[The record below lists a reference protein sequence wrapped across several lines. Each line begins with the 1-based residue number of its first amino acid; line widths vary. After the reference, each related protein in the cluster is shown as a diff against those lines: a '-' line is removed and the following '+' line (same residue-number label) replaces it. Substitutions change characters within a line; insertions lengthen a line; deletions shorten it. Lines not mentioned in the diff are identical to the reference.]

1 VRRDDNALRGV
12 RCVTYPAPAYPA
24 LSYPALVATHAGI
37 WIDGTL
43 VSRGEAIRRAAD
55 TPHLLLGAP
64 VTASRLGYPELS
76 GLDLLELF
84 AFVHP
89 ARFAVPTAGGLARA
103 LGLAV
108 PNDAVPA
115 ATGGTAECDFLRTAA
130 GHLLATLGR
139 PDWRERHGAH
149 AIAQTLSRLR
159 WSWGAEVARRI
170 KAPDRPERSVF
181 TTLPKWE
188 DAPPRPKPRDVAV
201 ADDAVDARLDAMLGI
216 GAERRDGQRA
226 YARAAAHAFR
236 PRTMASAPN
245 VAVLEA
251 GTGIGKTLGYLAPA
265 ALWAET
271 AGGTVWLSTYT
282 KALQRQLDHETGR
295 AYRDPA
301 TKAAK
306 VVVRKGRENYLCLL
320 NLEDAVQGG
329 FAGRAA
335 IFAQLAAR
343 WAEYSRDG
351 DMVGGDLPGWLATLF
366 GRAALAGLTDRRGEC
381 VYAGCPHYRI
391 CFIERSARASAQA
404 DLVIANHALVMINA
418 VRGRAEGQALT
429 RIVFDEGHHL
439 FDAADATFA
448 VALTGNEA
456 IEVRRWIMGPEKTTR
471 GRRRGLAARLS
482 DLTGYDDEGGLA
494 LAAAVA
500 AARALPADGWGGRL
514 VAGTPDGPVETLLAA
529 VRAQVFARAA
539 EKTADK
545 GDAGYG
551 LETEIAE
558 VLPAVVDAAQGAA
571 AALEALARPL
581 AALEARLVAV
591 LDDPPDW
598 LDGPGRARVEGA
610 AAGLRL
616 RGQLLGAWVGLLARL
631 GGAADPDFIDW
642 FAVDRS
648 EGREFDIGI
657 HRRWLDPTRPLAKA
671 VFEPAHGLVVTSATL
686 RGSAT
691 FSGSATARGD
701 SAPDAGPDAGVDAG
715 VAWDVSEMR
724 TGVGH
729 LALPPRR
736 FAVDSPFD
744 YAANA
749 RVLIVTDLKRGDLPA
764 LATAYRRLIEAAD
777 GGTLG
782 LFTAIARLKAVHA
795 RIADPLARTGLP
807 LLAQHVDPIDTGTLV
822 DIFRAEPRAS
832 LLGTDALRDGVD
844 VPGQS
849 LRLVVM
855 EGVPWPRPTV
865 VHAARRAAFGGATY
879 DDLVTIARLRQAFGR
894 LIRRADDR
902 GTFVLIGPA
911 VPSRLLAAFPAGTR
925 IDRVDLDTAVAAV
938 RAGSIPAIA

>member
-1 VRRDDNALRGV
+1 M
-12 RCVTYPAPAYPA
+12 T
-24 LSYPALVATHAGI
+24 YPALVASHAGI
-37 WIDGTL
+37 WINGAA
-43 VSRGEAIRRAAD
+43 VSRADAIRRAAD
-55 TPHLLLGAP
+55 TPHLLLGAA

-76 GLDLLELF
+76 GMDLLELF

-89 ARFAVPTAGGLARA
+89 ARFAVPTARGLAAA
-103 LGLAV
+103 LAL
-108 PNDAVPA
+108 PA
-115 ATGGTAECDFLRTAA
+115 PSPGPAETAFLGAA
-130 GHLLATLGR
+130 ADRLLATLAD
-139 PDWRERHGAH
+139 PAWRERHGAWT
-149 AIAQTLSRLR
+149 IAQTLARLR

-170 KAPDRPERSVF
+170 PQPERPERSVF
-181 TTLPKWE
+181 TKLPKWE
-188 DAPPRPKPRDVAV
+188 ETAPRPRPRDVAV
-201 ADDAVDARLDAMLGI
+201 ADAEVDARLDAMLGI

-236 PRTMASAPN
+236 PRSMATAPN
-245 VAVLEA
+245 VALLEA

-265 ALWAET
+265 AHWAAT

-295 AYRDPA
+295 AFPDPA

-351 DMVGGDLPGWLATLF
+351 DLVGGDLPGWLATLF
-366 GRAALAGLTDRRGEC
+366 GRAAVAGLSDRRGEC
-381 VYAGCPHYRI
+381 VYAGCPHYRT
-391 CFIERSARASAQA
+391 CFIERASRASAAA
-404 DLVIANHALVMINA
+404 DLVIANHALVMVNA
-418 VRGRAEGQALT
+418 VRGRAEGGGLT

-448 VALTGNEA
+448 VALTGGEA
-456 IEVRRWIMGPEKTTR
+456 IEVRRWILGPEKNAR

-482 DLTGYDDEGGLA
+482 DLAGYDADGAAA
-494 LAAAVA
+494 LAAAARA
-500 AARALPADGWGGRL
+500 AAALPADGWGQRL

-529 VRAQVFARAA
+529 VRAQVFARAT
-539 EKTADK
+539 EKD
-545 GDAGYG
+545 GDTGYG
-551 LETEIAE
+551 LETEVAE

-571 AALEALARPL
+571 AAFEALVRPL
-581 AALEARLVAV
+581 AALEARLGAV

-616 RGQLLGAWVGLLARL
+616 RGQLLGSWVALLARL

-642 FAVDRS
+642 FAVDRV
-648 EGREFDIGI
+648 EGREFDVGI
-657 HRRWLDPTRPLAKA
+657 QRRWLDPTRPLAKA
-671 VFEPAHGLVVTSATL
+671 VFEPAHGIVVTSATL
-686 RGSAT
+686 RG
-691 FSGSATARGD
+691 GSP
-701 SAPDAGPDAGVDAG
+701 SPDLG
-715 VAWDVSEMR
+715 WDRAAIR

-729 LALPPRR
+729 LALPPHR

-744 YAANA
+744 YAGQA
-749 RVLIVTDLKRGDLPA
+749 RVLIVTDIRRGDLPA
-764 LATAYRRLIEAAD
+764 LAAAYRRLIEAAD

-782 LFTAIARLKAVHA
+782 LFTAIRRLKAVHA
-795 RIADPLARTGLP
+795 RIADPLARAGLP

-865 VHAARRAAFGGATY
+865 VHAARRAAFGGSAY
-879 DDLVTIARLRQAFGR
+879 DDLVTGGRLAQAFGR

-911 VPSRLLAAFPAGTR
+911 VPSRLLGAFPPGTR
-925 IDRVDLDTAVAAV
+925 VERVDLDTAVAAV
-938 RAGSIPAIA
+938 RAGVPSLAPA